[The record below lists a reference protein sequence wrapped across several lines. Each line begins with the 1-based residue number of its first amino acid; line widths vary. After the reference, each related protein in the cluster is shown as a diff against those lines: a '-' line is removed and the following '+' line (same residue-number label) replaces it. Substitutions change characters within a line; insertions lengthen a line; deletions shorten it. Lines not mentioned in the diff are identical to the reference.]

1 MGRAKKTRNKP
12 AAGTTRQALRW
23 APWVSLGVLLALW
36 PGKAYGDP
44 MGAFERGRGRHATR
58 PSEITRKGWRDILW
72 RTWKEA
78 NDDQITRV
86 AGGVTFFGLLAL
98 FPALA
103 AFVALYGLFADVAE
117 VRKHLAVLA
126 GVLPHDILVFVGD
139 QLVRIAGQKESG
151 LSFAFIGAVLLSL
164 WSANAGMKALFQ
176 GLNIAYDEREKRGII
191 RLNLVTLAFTV
202 GAVVFMMI
210 ALAVVVAVPIVLSF
224 LGLNGSV
231 MALLRWPALLAGM
244 IAALAVVYRYG
255 PSREHARWRWVT
267 WGGVG
272 ASVLWI
278 AGSLAFSLYLTS
290 FAHYD
295 RTYGSFGALI
305 GVMMWLWMS
314 SIIVL
319 LGAELNSEI
328 EHQTTVDSTTGA
340 PQPMG
345 ARGAEMA
352 DTVGERSGKVRGK

>member
-1 MGRAKKTRNKP
+1 
-12 AAGTTRQALRW
+12 
-23 APWVSLGVLLALW
+23 
-36 PGKAYGDP
+36 
-44 MGAFERGRGRHATR
+44 
-58 PSEITRKGWRDILW
+58 
-72 RTWKEA
+72 
-78 NDDQITRV
+78 
-86 AGGVTFFGLLAL
+86 
-98 FPALA
+98 
-103 AFVALYGLFADVAE
+103 
-117 VRKHLAVLA
+117 
-126 GVLPHDILVFVGD
+126 
-139 QLVRIAGQKESG
+139 
-151 LSFAFIGAVLLSL
+151 
-164 WSANAGMKALFQ
+164 
-176 GLNIAYDEREKRGII
+176 LNIAYDEREKRGII